1 MRRLPERA
9 ERASAAGV
17 IPDARGDHAA
27 GARHAAHLRQSRDWV
42 GHEMNDELGECCVEL
57 VIRERELFGG
67 RLTDV
72 DVG

>member
-1 MRRLPERA
+1 
-9 ERASAAGV
+9 
-17 IPDARGDHAA
+17 
-27 GARHAAHLRQSRDWV
+27 
-42 GHEMNDELGECCVEL
+42 MNDELGERCVEL